1 MRGKRILVIAASIIF
16 MASCSPRINP
26 EKPFLSSFDFKLDS
40 LPDSEI
46 NIPIQ
51 VNLKPVYQIAEKNL
65 DTVFTSPNYPDDW
78 VQESCDVRYKYVF
91 RRGPLQMSG
100 AGTFLDMGFTGFY
113 KIIGSTRICIN
124 GTVIS
129 PWTPTCRCGFS
140 EGERKVNVSFGVS
153 VTLQPDYKAR
163 LTILRQEPEPL
174 DKCEVCFWGQDIT
187 QNVMA
192 GLKTELDSAKM
203 EIETSYGV
211 VDLKPQF
218 QKVWDEL
225 NKSYSLYNLGWLK
238 INPKSI
244 KITSIYVNND
254 SLNVLLGLSARP
266 LLSFEK
272 PLEMAS
278 SVPNIG
284 DFSRRHG
291 FNIFLDAVLNY
302 DSLSK
307 ILNEQLQG
315 KIFELDK
322 GIIKKTFVVKKCAIY
337 GTGNE
342 KLIIRVD
349 FGGSNTGTVY
359 LTGRPEY
366 NSREKMI
373 EIKNLDFDVKTKNVL
388 LKSADWLF
396 SKKIIHELSDYT
408 RFELSTYFV
417 MAKIATSQQL
427 NREWVKGIRSTGG
440 ITDISL
446 SGIYPLNKNL
456 IIRSNCSGNLSIQT
470 GDIDFS
476 F

>member
-1 MRGKRILVIAASIIF
+1 
-16 MASCSPRINP
+16 
-26 EKPFLSSFDFKLDS
+26 
-40 LPDSEI
+40 
-46 NIPIQ
+46 
-51 VNLKPVYQIAEKNL
+51 
-65 DTVFTSPNYPDDW
+65 
-78 VQESCDVRYKYVF
+78 
-91 RRGPLQMSG
+91 
-100 AGTFLDMGFTGFY
+100 
-113 KIIGSTRICIN
+113 
-124 GTVIS
+124 
-129 PWTPTCRCGFS
+129 
-140 EGERKVNVSFGVS
+140 
-153 VTLQPDYKAR
+153 
-163 LTILRQEPEPL
+163 
-174 DKCEVCFWGQDIT
+174 
-187 QNVMA
+187 MA